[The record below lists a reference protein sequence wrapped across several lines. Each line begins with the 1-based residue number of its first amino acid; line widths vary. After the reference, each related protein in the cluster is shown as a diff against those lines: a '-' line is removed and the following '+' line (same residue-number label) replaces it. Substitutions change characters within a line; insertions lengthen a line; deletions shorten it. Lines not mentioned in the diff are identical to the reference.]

1 MSDYLNIKKFI
12 IENSTTIN
20 IKKISNMI
28 KCLDSNKN
36 EEFLTIFDEML
47 PRMRENYEL
56 KESLKHQ
63 TKDILR
69 KKFLY

>member
-20 IKKISNMI
+20 IEKISNMI

>member
-20 IKKISNMI
+20 IEKISNMI

-56 KESLKHQ
+56 KELLNHQ

>member
-20 IKKISNMI
+20 IKKISKMI